1 MEVGGYTFPS
11 GKTYAYI
18 RSPDGS
24 ITFLRNIL
32 FIKNTADPRKIAVVH
47 EWGSKAAASWE
58 PPKGQME
65 WKEFSGAGIKKGTRV
80 SAAQLTRFQREGV
93 LRELT
98 EEAKIL
104 PSEISG
110 LTKLPFAYT
119 QAWPESGLPRAHF
132 MYQYWEAQTT
142 NKILLEAQ
150 SRLDLLRANP
160 DWRAMLPADNSEK
173 DAIKWWSPADGWNII
188 YGSFSKKM
196 TQLYFKDL

>member
-1 MEVGGYTFPS
+1 MEVGGYTFAS

-18 RSPDGS
+18 RSPDES

-32 FIKNTADPRKIAVVH
+32 FIKNSADPRKIAVVH

-65 WKEFSGAGIKKGTRV
+65 WKEFKGVKKGARL
-80 SAAQLTRFQREGV
+80 SPAQLTRFQREGV
-93 LRELT
+93 LRELA

-104 PSEISG
+104 SSEIRG

-119 QAWPESGLPRAHF
+119 QAWPESGLPQAHF
-132 MYQYWEAQTT
+132 MYQFWEAQTT
-142 NKILLEAQ
+142 PTILLEAQ
-150 SRLDLLRANP
+150 RRLDLLRANP
-160 DWRAMLPADNSEK
+160 DWRFMLPADNSEK
-173 DAIKWWSPADGWNII
+173 DAVKWWAPSEGWGII